1 MDLKQKLKTNGFL
14 WKNNK
19 KEEGIKPSFFNFLN
33 NKYPQK
39 I

>member
-19 KEEGIKPSFFNFLN
+19 KGEGFIPSSFNFLN